1 MLCSQVFKKFGE
13 AGLLG
18 INKPIGCGGQGL
30 DYKFQV
36 EKSVNKKACLLGV
49 KKPIGC
55 GGEGLDYKF

>member
-36 EKSVNKKACLLGV
+36 EKSVNKKGWSS
-49 KKPIGC
+49 GH
-55 GGEGLDYKF
+55 